1 MLIGTIFFTLP
12 DELVM
17 GCGQR
22 RIGPLNL
29 GRYGIP
35 PSIINGRNPIIA
47 QSPVP
52 KVNIHFGYQS
62 FPVMFLPSSLRNY
75 IIPSPF
81 SLVDIYLPII
91 LSRILT
97 GLALVFIIFTPI
109 SARSKHSV
117 PGSIRI
123 IPQLIP
129 LELIFTTILL
139 LTIRSWNDPPATI
152 TAVVKEIIS
161 FLQRS

>member
-1 MLIGTIFFTLP
+1 LVPFVLIGTIFFTLP

-47 QSPVP
+47 QSPFP
-52 KVNIHFGYQS
+52 KVNIHIHFGYQS

-91 LSRILT
+91 LSIILT

-139 LTIRSWNDPPATI
+139 LTIRSWNDPPMGICA
-152 TAVVKEIIS
+152 AA
-161 FLQRS
+161 